1 LQRLKAFLCIYLQV
15 LVGCDG
21 INSVVAKWL
30 GLATPSYSGRSA
42 ARGFAHYPDGHCFD
56 PKFLQFIGNG
66 FRSGMLPCNENE
78 IYWFF
83 TWTPSENGE
92 LACHP
97 HPWRRRDDDA
107 HCPHQNCICMARS
120 SS

>member
-1 LQRLKAFLCIYLQV
+1 VLLLCIYLQV

-42 ARGFAHYPDGHCFD
+42 ARGFAHYPDGHGFD

-66 FRSGMLPCNENE
+66 FRSGMLPCNDNDV
-78 IYWFF
+78 YWFF

-92 LACHP
+92 LLASHILI
-97 HPWRRRDDDA
+97 HGDA
-107 HCPHQNCICMARS
+107 ATTML
-120 SS
+120 